1 MTEELSPAGENQRI
15 KDVPRNLK
23 PYFLGLLIKGER
35 WNDTEGEQA
44 SELMQLQLA
53 FLRSQMESQR
63 YLVAGPVLDEG
74 RLAGVMIIDARTADE
89 ARTLAS
95 MDPAVKAGRL
105 VVEIYP
111 TFLPALDNVHAEY

>member
-1 MTEELSPAGENQRI
+1 MTEELSAAGENPRI

-23 PYFLGLLIKGER
+23 PYFLGFLIKGER

-44 SELMQLQLA
+44 SELMHLQLA

-74 RLAGVMIIDARTADE
+74 RLAGVMIIDARTVEE

-105 VVEIYP
+105 AVEIYP

>member
-1 MTEELSPAGENQRI
+1 MTEELSPAGESQRI

-23 PYFLGLLIKGER
+23 PYFLGFLIKGER

-44 SELMQLQLA
+44 AELMLLQLA
-53 FLRSQMESQR
+53 FLRAQMESQR

-74 RLAGVMIIDARTADE
+74 RFAGVMIIDARTADE

-95 MDPAVKAGRL
+95 MDPAVKACRL
-105 VVEIYP
+105 AVEIYP